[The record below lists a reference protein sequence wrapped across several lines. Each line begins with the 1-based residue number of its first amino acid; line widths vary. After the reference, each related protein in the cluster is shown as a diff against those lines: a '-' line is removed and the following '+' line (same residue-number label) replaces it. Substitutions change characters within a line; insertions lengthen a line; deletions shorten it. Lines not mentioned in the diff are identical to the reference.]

1 MSADSS
7 PPARTVTLD
16 LPDEAATAAL
26 AARLGAC
33 LRPGDVVAL
42 WGDLG
47 SGKTALVRALV
58 RAQLGPGA
66 EVPSPT
72 FTLVQT
78 YDLPAGTLWHF
89 DLYRIES
96 PDEVVELDWDE
107 ARAGGIVM
115 VEWPDRL
122 GPLLPG
128 ERLDAAL
135 DFGAA
140 PGARSARLTGH
151 GGRAGRIAA
160 AVGHS
165 GPPSPD

>member
-1 MSADSS
+1 MSPEPSLLS
-7 PPARTVTLD
+7 RTVPLD

-26 AARLGAC
+26 AARLGAA
-33 LRPGDVVAL
+33 LGPGDVVAL
-42 WGDLG
+42 WGGLG

-58 RAQLGPGA
+58 RAQLGPAA

-72 FTLVQT
+72 FTLLQT
-78 YDLPAGTLWHF
+78 YDLPVGTLWHF

-96 PDEVVELDWDE
+96 PDEVVELGWDE
-107 ARAGGIVM
+107 ARAGGIAM

-122 GPLLPG
+122 GSLLPG
-128 ERLDAAL
+128 DRLDVAL

-151 GGRAGRIAA
+151 GGWAGRLGGLA
-160 AVGHS
+160 
-165 GPPSPD
+165 